1 VTDEGRLTQDQ
12 ARAAL
17 QGVESVPQHR
27 SGTTIAVRPIEG
39 VDRSG
44 NRISLGIPQD
54 HDRLLV
60 FIKGDCDGCQEFV
73 EAASSP
79 PSFGLDV
86 ADELVFLVRRID
98 DHVGDARLDGV
109 MVIESEAA
117 WSDYRIAGPPF
128 FSFLVAGRQA
138 VASEGVAWALSE
150 VERAVRAAKSGTMG
164 SDVIRLDPGEGP
176 A

>member
-1 VTDEGRLTQDQ
+1 VTDQGRLTPDQ

-17 QGVESVPQHR
+17 EGVEAIPVHR
-27 SGTTIAVRPIEG
+27 GTVGIPVMPIEG

-44 NRISLGIPQD
+44 ARISLGPPEV

-60 FIKGDCDGCQEFV
+60 FIKEECDGCQEFI

-79 PSFGLDV
+79 TSFGLDP
-86 ADELVFLVRRID
+86 ADELVFIVRHLD
-98 DHVGDARLDGV
+98 DHRNDARLDGAL
-109 MVIESEAA
+109 VIESERA

-128 FSFLVAGRQA
+128 FTFLLAGGRE
-138 VASEGVAWALSE
+138 VASEGVAWAISE
-150 VERAVRAAKSGTMG
+150 VARAVGAAKSGEFAAG
-164 SDVIRLDPGEGP
+164 IVRLEPDDEP